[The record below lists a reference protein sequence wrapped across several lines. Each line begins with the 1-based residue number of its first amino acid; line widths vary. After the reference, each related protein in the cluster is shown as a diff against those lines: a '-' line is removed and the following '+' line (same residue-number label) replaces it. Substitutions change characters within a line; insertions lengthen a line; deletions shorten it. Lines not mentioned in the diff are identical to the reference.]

1 MRPCGFDVVPREV
14 YRFVSGNL
22 LDFLHL
28 ARRGD
33 EEFRR
38 VVRVHGANN
47 MASALAEGR
56 GAVAV
61 TAHYGA
67 WELIPRAVR
76 LLGHR
81 VGVVGRRL
89 SGGAADAMLS
99 RLRAAPG
106 VLVLDRGAGP
116 AALVRALRGNTAV
129 GILIDQDTTAVD
141 SEFVE
146 FFGLPARTPVGPA
159 RIAVALSAPVVPL
172 HARRS
177 ERGWHEIHIEEPIDP
192 RAFER
197 KEGALEITKRLTG
210 RIEAWIR
217 EDPRQWVWFHERWC
231 RRPPGSPGLR

>member
-1 MRPCGFDVVPREV
+1 MLPCGFDVEPHEV
-14 YRFVSGNL
+14 YRFVAGNI

-28 ARRGD
+28 ARRDD
-33 EEFRR
+33 EEFHRA
-38 VVRVHGANN
+38 VRVRGAEN

-81 VGVVGRRL
+81 VGVVGRKL
-89 SGGAADAMLS
+89 SGGAADAMLC

-116 AALVRALRGNTAV
+116 RALVRALRGNTAV

-159 RIAVALSAPVVPL
+159 RLAIALSAPVVPL
-172 HARRS
+172 HAWRN
-177 ERGWHEIHIEEPIDP
+177 ERGGHEVQIEQPVDP
-192 RAFER
+192 GAFGGQG
-197 KEGALEITKRLTG
+197 GALELTKLLTA

-217 EDPRQWVWFHERWC
+217 SDPRQWVWFHERWC